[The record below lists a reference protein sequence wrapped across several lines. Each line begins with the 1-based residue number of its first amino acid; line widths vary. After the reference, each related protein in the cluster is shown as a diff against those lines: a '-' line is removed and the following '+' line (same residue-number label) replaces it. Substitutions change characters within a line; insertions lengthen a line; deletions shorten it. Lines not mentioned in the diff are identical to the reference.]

1 MKRYRVK
8 VNGMTTT
15 LRLSDEDAAKRGLT
29 VEPDPQPEPVPDPV
43 PAKAK
48 TPANKSRRPANK
60 SRRDEIAAM
69 AFTPKG
75 ER

>member
-1 MKRYRVK
+1 VQRYTVK

-29 VEPDPQPEPVPDPV
+29 ADPEPAPVPDPV

-48 TPANKSRRPANK
+48 TPANKARRPANK
-60 SRRDEIAAM
+60 ARRDEIAAM